1 MTTGSSHGLDRPR
14 PSPEART
21 GCGYHSPVP
30 FDRITDGAKLQRL
43 MQAVLMIEADLS
55 LPVLLRHIV
64 EEARD
69 LVGARYGA
77 LGVLNEAGTALDQF
91 ITVGLSDAQEDAVGA
106 RPTGLGILGLLIVEP
121 EPLRLGD
128 LTAHP
133 DSFGIPPNH
142 PPMTSF
148 LGVPVQSRGSVYG
161 NLYLTDKLGAAEFT
175 DEDEAAASAL
185 AVAAGVAIENTR
197 LATRVRDLSLIEDR
211 DRIARDLH
219 DTVIQRLFAL
229 GLSLQVTG
237 RSAGAPDVIERIDHA
252 VTEIDDVIRHLRS
265 AIFDLETAV
274 HADGLRRAVLDLAQ
288 ELTPVVGSQVRVT
301 FDGAVDSLVGPQV
314 AEQLLATLREALTN
328 VGKHAVASSV
338 LVTVAAADDLC
349 LVVIDDGRGFDAD
362 SAPGEGHGLR
372 NIQSRAETLGGSLEV
387 TRPKG
392 GGTRLVWR
400 VTY

>member
-1 MTTGSSHGLDRPR
+1 
-14 PSPEART
+14 
-21 GCGYHSPVP
+21 VP
-30 FDRITDGAKLQRL
+30 PHRITDVATLQRL

-197 LATRVRDLSLIEDR
+197 LAARVRDLSLIEDR

-252 VTEIDDVIRHLRS
+252 VVEIDDVIRHLRS

-338 LVTVAAADDLC
+338 LVTVTAADDLC

-362 SAPGEGHGLR
+362 GAPGDGHGLR

>member
-1 MTTGSSHGLDRPR
+1 
-14 PSPEART
+14 
-21 GCGYHSPVP
+21 VP

-197 LATRVRDLSLIEDR
+197 LAARVRDLSLIEDR

>member
-1 MTTGSSHGLDRPR
+1 
-14 PSPEART
+14 
-21 GCGYHSPVP
+21 VP

-338 LVTVAAADDLC
+338 LVTVTAADDLC

-362 SAPGEGHGLR
+362 GAPGDGHGLR

>member
-1 MTTGSSHGLDRPR
+1 
-14 PSPEART
+14 
-21 GCGYHSPVP
+21 VP